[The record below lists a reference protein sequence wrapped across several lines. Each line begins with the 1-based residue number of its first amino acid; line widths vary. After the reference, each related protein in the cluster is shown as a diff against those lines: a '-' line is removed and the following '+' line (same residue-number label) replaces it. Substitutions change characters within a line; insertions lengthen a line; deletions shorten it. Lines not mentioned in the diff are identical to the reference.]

1 MSLTRPA
8 RRADVRREDLLVAG
22 LALLGAL
29 VVAIDSVPRY
39 SSRGAMGPG
48 AVPLLLAIVIALCAA
63 GLLVRAVRERA
74 LATAVSWPRGPQLRR
89 VALSAGSLAA
99 YVLAIPVIG
108 FPVATALLLLVFLRV
123 LGDYRWRVAVP
134 LALGGALVMW
144 YAFGVLLYMPLPR
157 GWPGL

>member
-1 MSLTRPA
+1 MSVTPA
-8 RRADVRREDLLVAG
+8 TRRADVRREDLIVAG
-22 LALLGAL
+22 LALLTAL
-29 VVAIDSVPRY
+29 VVAIDSLPRY

-48 AVPLLLAIVIALCAA
+48 AVPLLLAIIIALCAA

-74 LATAVSWPRGPQLRR
+74 LARAVSWPRGAELRR
-89 VALSAGSLAA
+89 VALSAGSLVA
-99 YVLAIPVIG
+99 YVLALPVTG
-108 FPVATALLLLVFLRV
+108 FPLATVLLLLVFLRC
-123 LGDYRWRVAVP
+123 LGEYRWRVAVP

>member
-1 MSLTRPA
+1 MSVTRPA
-8 RRADVRREDLLVAG
+8 RRADVRREDLIVAG
-22 LALLGAL
+22 MALLGAL

-39 SSRGAMGPG
+39 TSRGAMGSG

-63 GLLVRAVRERA
+63 GLLARAVRERA
-74 LATAVSWPRGPQLRR
+74 LAKAVSWPRGPQLRR
-89 VALSAGSLAA
+89 VALSSGSLVA
-99 YVLAIPVIG
+99 YVIALPIVG
-108 FPVATALLLLVFLRV
+108 FPAATVLLLLVFLRY
-123 LGDYRWRVAVP
+123 LGGYHWRVAVP